1 LTPACPRRYADAMSM
16 ADIIGKKLTEAF
28 SPQSLNIVNESHLHA
43 GHGDHVL
50 SGESH
55 FRVHIVS
62 EAFNG
67 KSRVE
72 RHRIINQLLAAEL
85 AGSVHALAIH
95 ANTPEE
101 AVR

>member
-1 LTPACPRRYADAMSM
+1 LTPARPRRYADAMSI
-16 ADIIGKKLTEAF
+16 ADTIGKKLTEAF
-28 SPQSLNIVNESHLHA
+28 SPESLNVVNESHLHA

-62 EAFNG
+62 DAFKG
-67 KSRVE
+67 KSRIE
-72 RHRIINQLLAAEL
+72 RHRMINQLLAGEL
-85 AGSVHALAIH
+85 AAGLHALAIH

-101 AVR
+101 AAR

>member
-1 LTPACPRRYADAMSM
+1 MGM
-16 ADIIGKKLTEAF
+16 ADIIAEKLNTAF
-28 SPQSLNIVNESHLHA
+28 APQSLNIVNESHLHA

-67 KSRVE
+67 KSRLE
-72 RHRIINQLLAAEL
+72 RHRIVNTLLAAEL
-85 AGSVHALAIH
+85 RDSIHALAIH
-95 ANTPEE
+95 ASTPDE
-101 AVR
+101 

>member
-1 LTPACPRRYADAMSM
+1 MGM
-16 ADIIGKKLTEAF
+16 ADIIGKKLTDAF
-28 SPQSLNIVNESHLHA
+28 SPQSLSIVNESHLHA

-62 EAFNG
+62 DAFNG
-67 KSRVE
+67 KSRLE
-72 RHRIINQLLAAEL
+72 RHRMINALLAAEL
-85 AGSVHALAIH
+85 RDHVHALAIH

-101 AVR
+101 AIR

>member
-1 LTPACPRRYADAMSM
+1 MSLADT
-16 ADIIGKKLTEAF
+16 IGKKLTAAF
-28 SPQSLNIVNESHLHA
+28 SPQSLNVVNESHLHA

-62 EAFNG
+62 EAFDG
-67 KSRVE
+67 KSRLE
-72 RHRIINQLLAAEL
+72 RHRMINQLLAAEL
-85 AGSVHALAIH
+85 EGGVHALAIH